1 MSTQPATNEQNRQLA
16 LLVDAIEQEMRLI
29 ALWSEETPP
38 ITAMASR
45 TPFCYDTLK
54 FWQWLQWILVP
65 RIRLIL
71 AEGAA
76 LPSTSD
82 IAPLAEV
89 EFRRLSQDSSR
100 LLELIRKFDRMITSQ
115 A

>member
-1 MSTQPATNEQNRQLA
+1 MTTIEPKHLA
-16 LLVDAIEQEMRLI
+16 RISELMDAIEQEMRQI
-29 ALWSEETPP
+29 ALWSEVAPP
-38 ITAMASR
+38 IAHMASR

-71 AEGAA
+71 ADGAA
-76 LPSTSD
+76 LPTTSD

-100 LLELIRKFDRMITSQ
+100 LLELIREFDRMITGYN

>member
-1 MSTQPATNEQNRQLA
+1 MDA
-16 LLVDAIEQEMRLI
+16 LEQEMRQI
-29 ALWSEETPP
+29 ALWSKDAPP

-45 TPFCYDTLK
+45 TPFCYDTLM
-54 FWQWLQWILVP
+54 FWQWLQWILIP

-71 AEGAA
+71 ADGTT
-76 LPSTSD
+76 LPTTSD

-100 LLELIRKFDRMITSQ
+100 LLELIRVFDRLISRNTVI
-115 A
+115 AP

>member
-1 MSTQPATNEQNRQLA
+1 MSAQPEADEHHRQLA
-16 LLVDAIEQEMRLI
+16 LLMDTIEQVMRLR
-29 ALWSEETPP
+29 ALWSEEAPP
-38 ITAMASR
+38 IAAMSSR

-76 LPSTSD
+76 LPTTSD

-100 LLELIRKFDRMITSQ
+100 LLELIREFDRAITSPP
-115 A
+115 